1 MIVCT
6 ILAYYCSRSSN
17 EFGSDLEENFF
28 VRVIIFLHRILCT
41 INVHMFFIKH
51 MKIHYFGDTPPPQPG
66 HELSTSEI
74 HFRSSERLAFYLL
87 GRLGKS
93 LEVKLQYTEFPCTY
107 RTYISISFTMGRHK
121 SI

>member
-6 ILAYYCSRSSN
+6 ILTYYCSRSSN

-51 MKIHYFGDTPPPQPG
+51 MKIHYFGATPPPQPG

-74 HFRSSERLAFYLL
+74 NFRSSERLAFYLL

-107 RTYISISFTMGRHK
+107 
-121 SI
+121 

>member
-1 MIVCT
+1 MMTDVCT
-6 ILAYYCSRSSN
+6 ILTYYCSRSSN

-51 MKIHYFGDTPPPQPG
+51 MKIHYFRATPPPQPG

-107 RTYISISFTMGRHK
+107 
-121 SI
+121 

>member
-6 ILAYYCSRSSN
+6 ILTYYCSRSSN

-51 MKIHYFGDTPPPQPG
+51 MKIHYFQYFGATPPPQPG

-93 LEVKLQYTEFPCTY
+93 LEVKLQYTEFLCTY
-107 RTYISISFTMGRHK
+107 
-121 SI
+121 